1 MNTKKFDI
9 EPVRVTFLIEKT
21 MRKQY
26 KEYCL
31 TNDIVMSDRIRL
43 LIEKDLKGEISLW
56 LLIVK
61 LVSNVQL
68 KNQ

>member
-43 LIEKDLKGEISLW
+43 LIEKDLKGEISL
-56 LLIVK
+56 
-61 LVSNVQL
+61 
-68 KNQ
+68 